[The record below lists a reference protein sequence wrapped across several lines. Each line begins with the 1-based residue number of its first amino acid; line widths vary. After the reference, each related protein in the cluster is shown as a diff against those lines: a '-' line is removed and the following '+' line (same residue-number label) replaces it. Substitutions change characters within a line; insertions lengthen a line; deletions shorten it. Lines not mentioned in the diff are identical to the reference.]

1 MALTEHST
9 GLGEP
14 AETSR
19 PESVALSILLCN
31 CLTPGTGWG
40 MAGLLVNRNREG
52 SGLTSLILEASL
64 LEPVPA

>member
-14 AETSR
+14 TETSR
-19 PESVALSILLCN
+19 PGSLALSVLHCN

-40 MAGLLVNRNREG
+40 MAGLLVNRNGEG
-52 SGLTSLILEASL
+52 SGLISLILEASL